1 MKRKQFFLVPI
12 IAFAIFLLF
21 NYSTCFC
28 PCSCISYDT
37 DIQPCKWDSI
47 SSPNDDILEIDTVV
61 IAETNNIDTS
71 KPIIDSLIIVRGR
84 IEIPAIKDLNWF
96 IQHKYYVM
104 EYDTGQRHS
113 VWVAYVFDSIYNLK
127 NVKRSDAWGFDPII
141 PQRYQCLNSVRQ
153 TFNEFGYD
161 RGHLCASEDRVF
173 NLTAN
178 EETFYYTNMSPQLSW
193 FNQQIW
199 KNFEEK
205 VRKWAQADD
214 CDTMYV
220 VTGGAINPGVEVIG
234 KLETRNN
241 VTIPKYYFKALVKR
255 QGDSFEGIAI
265 WLENKKYESAKV
277 SYEYM
282 ITIRELE
289 EKTGINF
296 FPNLKYAL
304 PDNPNLEDEVETR
317 RDTSKW
323 PL

>member
-1 MKRKQFFLVPI
+1 MKHKQFFLVPI

-21 NYSTCFC
+21 NYSTCFRKI
-28 PCSCISYDT
+28 ISLDIFDDT
-37 DIQPCKWDSI
+37 GSI
-47 SSPNDDILEIDTVV
+47 SSVLPDSIPSPNDTIQIDTVL
-61 IAETNNIDTS
+61 IPIPKIDIDT
-71 KPIIDSLIIVRGR
+71 LIVIRGR
-84 IEIPAIKDLNWF
+84 IEIPAIKDPNWF
-96 IQHKYYVM
+96 IQHNYYVM

-113 VWVAYVFDSIYNLK
+113 MWVAYVFDSTYNQK
-127 NVKRSDAWGFDPII
+127 NVKRSDAWSFDPMIDK
-141 PQRYQCLNSVRQ
+141 QYQSLNGVKQ
-153 TFNEFGYD
+153 TFSEFGYD
-161 RGHLCASEDRVF
+161 RGHLIASEDRVF
-173 NLTAN
+173 NLKAN
-178 EETFYYTNMSPQLSW
+178 EETFYFSNMSPQLSW

-199 KNFEEK
+199 NNFEDK
-205 VRKWAQADD
+205 VRKWAKASD

-220 VTGGAINPGVEVIG
+220 VTGGAINPGVEIIG

-241 VTIPKYYFKALVKR
+241 VTVPKYYFKALVKR

-277 SYEYM
+277 SHNYS

-304 PDNPNLEDEVETR
+304 PDNPNLEEEVETR
-317 RDTSKW
+317 LHLSKW